1 MVNTETL
8 EKKIRD
14 QGIKKVFLAEKLGIT
29 SFGLSKKIN
38 NINEFKASE
47 IQTLCELLNITSLK
61 EKESI
66 FFDSKVDK

>member
-1 MVNTETL
+1 MANTEAL

-29 SFGLSKKIN
+29 TFGLSKKIN

>member
-1 MVNTETL
+1 MANTEAL

-66 FFDSKVDK
+66 FFFFFFDK

>member
-1 MVNTETL
+1 MANTEAL

-47 IQTLCELLNITSLK
+47 IQMLCELLNITSLK

>member
-1 MVNTETL
+1 MVNTEAL

-29 SFGLSKKIN
+29 PFGLSKKIN

>member
-1 MVNTETL
+1 MANTEAL

>member
-1 MVNTETL
+1 MVNTEAL

-14 QGIKKVFLAEKLGIT
+14 QGIKKVFLAEKLRIT

>member
-1 MVNTETL
+1 MANTEAL

-38 NINEFKASE
+38 NVNEFKASE

>member
-1 MVNTETL
+1 MVNTEAL

>member
-1 MVNTETL
+1 MVNTEAL

-47 IQTLCELLNITSLK
+47 IQMLCELLNITSLK